1 MERIFGEVIIKSGKE
16 RVRGRWI
23 THLMTKFCSILFS
36 SIKFIHATTKRP
48 LHHFFYLCNINREN
62 NFYRIF
68 LLFYVRE
75 EPEGIQERIKEK
87 ERK

>member
-1 MERIFGEVIIKSGKE
+1 MDNTSHDKVLFY
-16 RVRGRWI
+16 
-23 THLMTKFCSILFS
+23 SIQFS
-36 SIKFIHATTKRP
+36 SFQFVFVTTTRP

-62 NFYRIF
+62 DFYRIF
-68 LLFYVRE
+68 LLFYVQE